1 MTLVFLLY
9 NNKERQN
16 VLDDFSIRFSHAS
29 EGAILSPAVTEASAP
44 LFVSCSSR
52 RLSKRAI
59 LVDEKKSESTVN
71 QRTNQFG

>member
-1 MTLVFLLY
+1 MDWIRFLDTL
-9 NNKERQN
+9 
-16 VLDDFSIRFSHAS
+16 SHFSHAS

-44 LFVSCSSR
+44 LFVSFSSR
-52 RLSKRAI
+52 RLSKRTI